1 MKINS
6 LNFINYL
13 RKLKL
18 SGKKIIMPEKG
29 CNSYQNISLSR
40 SESGHENIICCKTR
54 VNVDVLKK
62 AKKKSLTNNFTLQ
75 RPDPL

>member
-1 MKINS
+1 M
-6 LNFINYL
+6 
-13 RKLKL
+13 KL

-40 SESGHENIICCKTR
+40 SESGHENIICCKTH

-62 AKKKSLTNNFTLQ
+62 AKKKFI
-75 RPDPL
+75 DK

>member
-1 MKINS
+1 M
-6 LNFINYL
+6 
-13 RKLKL
+13 KL

-40 SESGHENIICCKTR
+40 SESGHENIICCKTH

-75 RPDPL
+75 CPDPL